1 MPLAFR
7 HPNPPKTRPHR
18 LPLWRLTLLLSF
30 TVSLLLGLSGL
41 ALAQVQEPHA
51 LVARIDGD
59 INSVTQRYI
68 QRILEKGLEDGAEIV
83 VFQLNTPGGDLASTE
98 NIVEALLED
107 QVPTVVYV
115 SPRGALAAS
124 AGTFITAAGQF
135 AAMSPGTSIGAAS
148 PVGAGG
154 EELPPTLSAKVQ
166 NAVDALVRSVADVR
180 QRNAQELSNTVTQ
193 AKTFTAVE
201 AAELNVVDYVA
212 DDLTHLLQ
220 LLHGQ
225 EVTLKPETGP
235 EVRRLLQTDG
245 IALRSSDM
253 TLIERLLDFLADPN
267 VSFLLL
273 SIGGLGIVIEL
284 FNPGMFVPVIVGII
298 CLVLAFLSI
307 GALPVNWAG
316 VALILAAMALL
327 TGELLV
333 AGFGVLGIGAIVS
346 FVLGALILFS
356 GQELPDAPDI
366 SVNRWLVAGL
376 GATIFIGGWYIMW
389 TIRKANRAAEHDTI
403 FPAVIGEVAVVVDQ
417 LAPRGRVRLHGE
429 LWTAVAAKSE
439 IINVGQQVTITG
451 LEGTILTVEPIDN
464 PEPSGPNPLNNPS

>member
-1 MPLAFR
+1 MPITFT
-7 HPNPPKTRPHR
+7 HPNPKRIQRRR
-18 LPLWRLTLLLSF
+18 LHLWRLALLLSF
-30 TVSLLLGLSGL
+30 TASLLLGTAG
-41 ALAQVQEPHA
+41 AIMGQEQHA
-51 LVARIDGD
+51 LVAKVDAD

-68 QRILEKGLEDGAEIV
+68 ERILHKGVEEGAEIV
-83 VFQLNTPGGDLASTE
+83 IFELNTAGGALDSTE

-107 QVPTVVYV
+107 QVPTAVYI

-135 AAMSPGTSIGAAS
+135 AAMAPGTSVGAAS
-148 PVGAGG
+148 PVGVGG
-154 EELPPTLSAKVQ
+154 EELPPTLSAKVE

-180 QRNAQELSNTVTQ
+180 GRNADELSKTVTE

-212 DDLTHLLQ
+212 NDLSHLLK

-225 EVTLKPETGP
+225 DV
-235 EVRRLLQTDG
+235 VLQTASGNESRRQLQTEG
-245 IALRSSDM
+245 ITIRRSDM
-253 TLIERLLDFLADPN
+253 TLIERFLSFLADPN
-267 VSFLLL
+267 VSFILI

-284 FNPGMFVPVIVGII
+284 FNPGMFVPVVVGVI

-346 FVLGALILFS
+346 FALGALILFS

-366 SVNRWLVAGL
+366 GVNPWLIGGL
-376 GATIFIGGWYIMW
+376 GATIFVGGWYVMW
-389 TIRKANRAAEHDTI
+389 TIRKANQNQDDTV
-403 FPAVIGEVAVVVDQ
+403 FPHLIGDEAVVVAR
-417 LAPRGRVRLHGE
+417 LAPRGRVRLHDE
-429 LWTAVAAKSE
+429 VWTAIAEETSVIE
-439 IINVGQQVTITG
+439 TGQRVRVVRVDG
-451 LEGTILTVEPIDN
+451 AVLTVAPVE
-464 PEPSGPNPLNNPS
+464 GA